1 MRPIPRSNKEM
12 IVNSEKSIIFGRRLG
27 HPVSPRG
34 HPVSPVTRKSDT
46 RKSDTRKSDT
56 RKSDTRKRGLRGVP
70 VTRKRRLRG
79 SAVGLPVL
87 FNQIKKMI
95 RRIGI
100 L

>member
-56 RKSDTRKRGLRGVP
+56 RKRGLRGVP